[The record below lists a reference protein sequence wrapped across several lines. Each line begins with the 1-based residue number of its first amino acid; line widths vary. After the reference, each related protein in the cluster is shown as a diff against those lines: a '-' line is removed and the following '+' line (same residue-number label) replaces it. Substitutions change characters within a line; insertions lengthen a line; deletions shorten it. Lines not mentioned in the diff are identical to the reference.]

1 MDRKTMKQSP
11 HLTQLLLRFAADS
24 RTAVE
29 TGLGEALR
37 IGQFWLGVEFL
48 LMGLSK
54 IEGGSLTKKLTVIN
68 VDPGEFRAIL
78 RGLVTIK
85 DENWQQHQDVQDLG
99 AKALRQLQEVHPETL
114 VNDFTTGSVNHPVIT
129 SRLLDVFNEA
139 ARLAGKREISD
150 IHLLLAILSSSNT
163 VAVQFLFET
172 LEQAGDSSEKWAN
185 ELKKQIKGQTSPRVD
200 DTRQLI
206 ATIPSD
212 SVLGEIGRDLSALA
226 LDGKLRPAVGE
237 SARKAMT
244 KIALVLQQ
252 SQSNNPMLLGDPG
265 VGKTAI
271 VEGLA
276 WRLANDPQV
285 VARMAGRHI
294 IEISATSLISGTEY
308 RGALEERIKKLL
320 AEVREQKDDVIV
332 FIDEIH
338 TILGGG
344 VKGGL
349 GAISDALK
357 PALARGEFPCI
368 GATTVSEYR
377 RYIEADP
384 ALARRFTP
392 IWVEEP
398 SVEEA
403 IEIATRVAQE
413 HLSPLHGVEYPPEI
427 IAEAVQ
433 LSVRYIN
440 DEFLPGKVIKLLDQ
454 AGPRMTMGFS
464 LRGPA
469 APGNKTIGGAVTSRV
484 IREIMAERTGIPL
497 ANMNQDDRS
506 KLLTMES
513 RLCERVR
520 GQDEAVA
527 TVTAM
532 VKRARLGLSDPKR
545 PIGVFL
551 FAGPTGVGKTEL
563 ALALAEA
570 LFDQEDA
577 ILRLDMSEYMDKY
590 QVTRLI
596 GAPPGYVGY
605 EEEGQLTG
613 HLRRRPYSVILL
625 DEIEKAHSDIQYTF
639 LQLFDAGRLTDSR
652 GNLADGRNA
661 IFIMTTNLGAR
672 EAIGFLNNR
681 NSYEEKLQAA
691 IEKHFSAEFLN
702 RISRIV
708 YFNPLTEDLLLAIFD
723 KFLAQALSRFAAQ
736 GIEVEVSDDFKRSL
750 CRKHTDTRRGA
761 RPLQRAIEDEIV
773 IPLTEKLLTGEIK
786 PGQKITLEA

>member
-1 MDRKTMKQSP
+1 MPLSINLP
-11 HLTQLLLRFAADS
+11 HILSRFSADS
-24 RTAVE
+24 RTALE

-37 IGQFWLGVEFL
+37 IGQFWVGVEFL
-48 LMGLSK
+48 LIGLSK
-54 IEGGSLTKKLTVIN
+54 LEQGYLARQLRKAGI
-68 VDPGEFRAIL
+68 DPGEFRAEL
-78 RGLVTIK
+78 RGLVTIRAQ
-85 DENWQQHQDVQDLG
+85 DWREQQDVQSLG
-99 AKALRQLQEVHPETL
+99 ASAMMGLQEIQEPHLLAE
-114 VNDFTTGSVNHPVIT
+114 DFERDSLTSPVISPRLMLIFREAVELAGERQVSDLHVLLAALNHPQAVPVQILFEYLHQAGVDVDAWRRET
-129 SRLLDVFNEA
+129 SRQ
-139 ARLAGKREISD
+139 AGIQPAPAKREARQQAAEIPAD
-150 IHLLLAILSSSNT
+150 GILND
-163 VAVQFLFET
+163 V
-172 LEQAGDSSEKWAN
+172 
-185 ELKKQIKGQTSPRVD
+185 
-200 DTRQLI
+200 
-206 ATIPSD
+206 
-212 SVLGEIGRDLSALA
+212 GRDLTALA
-226 LDGKLRPAVGE
+226 QDGRLRPAVGE

-276 WRLANDPQV
+276 WRLANDPHV
-285 VARMAGRHI
+285 VARMAGRRI

-320 AEVREQKDDVIV
+320 AEVRKQKDEVIV

-392 IWVEEP
+392 VGVEEP

-413 HLSPLHGVEYPPEI
+413 HLAPLHGVEYPPEI

-464 LRGPA
+464 LCGPA
-469 APGNKTIGGAVTSRV
+469 SPDDKTIGGAVTSRV

-497 ANMNQDDRS
+497 ASMNQDDRS
-506 KLLTMES
+506 KLLTMET
-513 RLCERVR
+513 RLRERVR

-527 TVTAM
+527 TITAM

-613 HLRRRPYSVILL
+613 HLRRRPYSVVLL
-625 DEIEKAHSDIQYTF
+625 DEIEKAHHDIQYTF

-672 EAIGFLNNR
+672 EAIGFINQQ
-681 NSYEEKLQAA
+681 NSYQQQLQTA

-736 GIEVEVSDDFKRSL
+736 GIEVEVSDDYKRAL

-761 RPLQRAIEDEIV
+761 RPLQRAVEDEIV
-773 IPLTEKLLTGEIK
+773 IPLTEKLLDGEIT